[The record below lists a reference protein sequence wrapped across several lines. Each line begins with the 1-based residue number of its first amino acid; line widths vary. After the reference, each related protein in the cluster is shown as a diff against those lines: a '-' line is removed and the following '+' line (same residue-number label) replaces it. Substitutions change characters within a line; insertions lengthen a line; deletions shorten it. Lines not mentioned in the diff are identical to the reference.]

1 MRQATRIVMSGL
13 VMLATAWPAA
23 AQETGDAA
31 TGATLARTWCSG
43 CHVVDP
49 RQSRASDAVPA
60 FAAIA
65 NMTSTTSMSLHAFLE
80 MPHGRMPDLKLSGQQ
95 IDDVVAYILSLRQR

>member
-1 MRQATRIVMSGL
+1 MWHAMRIMTAGL
-13 VMLATAWPAA
+13 GILAIACPAA
-23 AQETGDAA
+23 AQESGDPA
-31 TGATLARTWCSG
+31 TGADLARTWCSG

-49 RQSRASDAVPA
+49 RESRGSDAVPA

-65 NMTSTTSMSLHAFLE
+65 NMPSATAMSLHAFLE

-95 IDDVVAYILSLRQR
+95 IDDVVAYIMTLRRP

>member
-1 MRQATRIVMSGL
+1 MRYAARIMLTGMVI
-13 VMLATAWPAA
+13 LATAGPAV
-23 AQETGDAA
+23 AQQTGDPA

-49 RQSRASDAVPA
+49 RESRESDALPT

-65 NMTSTTSMSLHAFLE
+65 ARPSATAMSLHAFLE

-95 IDDVVAYILSLRQR
+95 INDVVAYILTLRQR